1 MKRVDLNT
9 LFWYCENSPMCV
21 QKHPFAD
28 LYIFG
33 YYRDGRKF
41 QYQRWDATNSVCR
54 GLITDLKGNV
64 VQRPFAKFWTFK
76 QYLAQDLLL
85 LSEGQTKVLGS
96 PVRAIHEKV
105 DGTMGV
111 LYWVDDVP
119 YIAAQRSFTNA
130 KALKGTQIL
139 HAKYAHLFHRFDRSL
154 TYIFEIVYKETAILV
169 EYEMDEELVLI
180 GMIET
185 TSGSSLPLESC
196 TLGFRTALDLT
207 PPYGAYANDLG
218 KLESLDLPNAEGFVI
233 TYEDESR
240 VKVKF
245 PTFRKAHAGFAKL
258 LACRRSLALAERAT
272 FPEGVR
278 SRFLESEVRT
288 WTEQEFHDTMAR
300 SRLVQHM
307 VGFDY
312 WMEYWHAWRN
322 KDNGIP
328 RFDELVGSAFDLEQ
342 RLQEEH
348 VHDTQTWKWKLLR

>member
-1 MKRVDLNT
+1 MKRVDIHT

-28 LYIFG
+28 LCIFG
-33 YYRDGRKF
+33 YHRDGTKYN
-41 QYQRWDATNSVCR
+41 YQRWDATNSICR
-54 GLITDLKGNV
+54 GLITDLNGNV

-76 QYLAQDLLL
+76 QYIAQDLLL
-85 LSEGQTKVLGS
+85 LSEGQTKVVDA

-111 LYWVDDVP
+111 LYWADDVP
-119 YIAAQRSFTNA
+119 YIATQRSFTNA

-139 HAKYAHLFHRFDRSL
+139 HARYAHLFGRFDRSL
-154 TYIFEIVYKETAILV
+154 TYVFEIIYKETAILV
-169 EYEMDEELVLI
+169 DYDMDEELVLI

-185 TSGSSLPLESC
+185 ASGRSLPLESC
-196 TLGFRTALDLT
+196 TLGLRTAHDLT
-207 PPYGAYANDLG
+207 ARYRAYANDLG

-245 PTFRKAHAGFAKL
+245 PTFRKAHAAFARL
-258 LACRRSLALAERAT
+258 LACRRSLALAERAV

-278 SRFLESEVRT
+278 SHYHGTEVRA
-288 WTEQEFHDTMAR
+288 WTEQEYQEVMTG
-300 SRLVQHM
+300 SRPVQHM
-307 VGFDY
+307 VGIDHWMAY
-312 WMEYWHAWRN
+312 WRTRP
-322 KDNGIP
+322 DTGSGIP
-328 RFDELVGSAFDLEQ
+328 RFDELVGAEFDLGQ
-342 RLQEEH
+342 RLKEEH